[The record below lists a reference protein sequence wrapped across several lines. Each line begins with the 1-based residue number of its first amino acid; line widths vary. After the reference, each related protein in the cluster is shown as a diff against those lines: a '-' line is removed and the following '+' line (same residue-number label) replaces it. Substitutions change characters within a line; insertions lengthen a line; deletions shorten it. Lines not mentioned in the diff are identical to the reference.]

1 MKIVFNYVIISPSH
15 YFLFIGRKSM
25 FIDLL
30 RLNKNVSILLA
41 VLRVYLGYTW
51 VMAGWGKLTGGQ
63 FDASGFLQGA
73 LANSTGE
80 HPAVQG
86 WWVAFLENVAIPNVE
101 IFNTLV
107 PWGEFLVGIGLLL
120 GCFTKTAVFFGL
132 VMNFSYLFSGTTSTN
147 PQLVLLSMFI
157 LVSAMNAGRYGVDGM
172 IIPTLKEKLFTNKTI
187 EEKKV
192 A

>member
-1 MKIVFNYVIISPSH
+1 M
-15 YFLFIGRKSM
+15 
-25 FIDLL
+25 LL
-30 RLNKNVSILLA
+30 VSY
-41 VLRVYLGYTW
+41 RVHW
-51 VMAGWGKLTGGQ
+51 QMA
-63 FDASGFLQGA
+63 
-73 LANSTGE
+73 TGE

-86 WWVAFLENVAIPNVE
+86 WWVVFLENVAIPNVE
-101 IFNTLV
+101 VFNTLV
-107 PWGEFLVGIGLLL
+107 PWGEFLVGIGLLM

-172 IIPTLKEKLFTNKTI
+172 IIPTLKEKLFANRTI
-187 EEKKV
+187 GVK

>member
-1 MKIVFNYVIISPSH
+1 
-15 YFLFIGRKSM
+15 M
-25 FIDLL
+25 FIDFL
-30 RLNKNVSILLA
+30 RENKKISILLA
-41 VLRVYLGYTW
+41 ILRVYLGYTW
-51 VMAGWGKLTGGQ
+51 IMAGWGKIASGQ

-73 LANSTGE
+73 LAKATGE

-86 WWVAFLENVAIPNVE
+86 WWAAFLENVAIPNVE

-107 PWGEFLVGIGLLL
+107 PWGELLVGIGLLV

-157 LVSAMNAGRYGVDGM
+157 LVSAKNAGKYGIDGM
-172 IIPTLKEKLFTNKTI
+172 IMPTLKTKLFANKTRK
-187 EEKKV
+187 ERD
-192 A
+192 AA

>member
-1 MKIVFNYVIISPSH
+1 
-15 YFLFIGRKSM
+15 M

-30 RLNKNVSILLA
+30 RHNKNVSILLA

-51 VMAGWGKLTGGQ
+51 VMAGWGKIAGGQ

-73 LANSTGE
+73 LANATGE

-86 WWVAFLENVAIPNVE
+86 WWVVFLEYVAIPNVE

-107 PWGEFLVGIGLLL
+107 PWGEFLVGIGLLM

-172 IIPTLKEKLFTNKTI
+172 IMLTLKEKLFATKTI
-187 EEKKV
+187 KGKE
-192 A
+192 AA

>member
-1 MKIVFNYVIISPSH
+1 
-15 YFLFIGRKSM
+15 M
-25 FIDLL
+25 FINLL
-30 RLNKNVSILLA
+30 KLNKNVSILLA

-86 WWVAFLENVAIPNVE
+86 WWVVFLENVAIPNVE

-107 PWGEFLVGIGLLL
+107 PWGEFLVGIGLLV

-132 VMNFSYLFSGTTSTN
+132 IMNFSYLFSGTTSTN

-172 IIPTLKEKLFTNKTI
+172 IIPTLKEKLFTNRKI
-187 EEKKV
+187 EVKNV

>member
-1 MKIVFNYVIISPSH
+1 
-15 YFLFIGRKSM
+15 M

-30 RLNKNVSILLA
+30 RHNKNVSILLA

-51 VMAGWGKLTGGQ
+51 VMAGWGKIASGQ

-73 LANSTGE
+73 LANATGE

-86 WWVAFLENVAIPNVE
+86 WWVVFLENVAIPNVE

-107 PWGEFLVGIGLLL
+107 PWGEFLVGIGLLV

-132 VMNFSYLFSGTTSTN
+132 AMNFAYLFSGTTSTN

-157 LVSAMNAGRYGVDGM
+157 LVSAINAGRYGVDGM
-172 IIPTLKEKLFTNKTI
+172 IMPTLKEKLFATKTI
-187 EEKKV
+187 NGKEAAEV
-192 A
+192 

>member
-1 MKIVFNYVIISPSH
+1 
-15 YFLFIGRKSM
+15 M

-30 RLNKNVSILLA
+30 KHNKNVSILLA

-86 WWVAFLENVAIPNVE
+86 WWVVFLENAAIPNVE
-101 IFNTLV
+101 VFNTLV
-107 PWGEFLVGIGLLL
+107 PWGEFLVGIGLLV

-172 IIPTLKEKLFTNKTI
+172 IIPTLKEKLFTNRTI
-187 EEKKV
+187 EVK

>member
-1 MKIVFNYVIISPSH
+1 MKIVFNCVIISPSH
-15 YFLFIGRKSM
+15 YFLIIGRKSM

-86 WWVAFLENVAIPNVE
+86 WWVVFLENVAIPNVE
-101 IFNTLV
+101 IFNALV
-107 PWGEFLVGIGLLL
+107 PWGEFLVGIGLLV

-157 LVSAMNAGRYGVDGM
+157 LVSAMNAGRYGVDGI
-172 IIPTLKEKLFTNKTI
+172 IIPTLKEKLFANRTREVKN
-187 EEKKV
+187 
-192 A
+192 AA

>member
-1 MKIVFNYVIISPSH
+1 
-15 YFLFIGRKSM
+15 M
-25 FIDLL
+25 FINLL
-30 RLNKNVSILLA
+30 KLNKNVSILLA

-86 WWVAFLENVAIPNVE
+86 WWVVFLENVAIPNVE
-101 IFNTLV
+101 ILNTLV
-107 PWGEFLVGIGLLL
+107 PWGEFLVGIGLLV

-132 VMNFSYLFSGTTSTN
+132 IMNFSYLFSGTTSTN

-172 IIPTLKEKLFTNKTI
+172 IIPTLKEKLFTNRKI
-187 EEKKV
+187 EVKNV

>member
-1 MKIVFNYVIISPSH
+1 
-15 YFLFIGRKSM
+15 M

-30 RLNKNVSILLA
+30 KHNKNVSLLLA
-41 VLRVYLGYTW
+41 VFRVYLGYTW

-73 LANSTGE
+73 LANATGE

-86 WWVAFLENVAIPNVE
+86 WWVVFLENLAIPNVE

-107 PWGEFLVGIGLLL
+107 PWGEFLVGIGLIV

-147 PQLVLLSMFI
+147 PQLILLSMFI

-172 IIPTLKEKLFTNKTI
+172 IIPTLKEKLFANRTREVKN
-187 EEKKV
+187 V